1 MSFPRRRESSMND
14 IKKPNKHYATIP
26 KILYKKYLTAAY
38 SCYFFSD

>member
-1 MSFPRRRESSMND
+1 MSLLAKNEND

-38 SCYFFSD
+38 SRYFFSD